1 MHLHFPVL
9 IKLNGFLAGNNKEN
23 VYKRMK
29 FEIPFKTY
37 KWGVTFN
44 SLISI
49 FSWLI
54 TVIKLMFV
62 CLQLQMSRNIFNENH
77 ENIFCRDS
85 VPPWLIDSRF
95 RFYLVLW
102 EISTGFCW
110 SVSQMT
116 PNYPYNVRKYRKLH
130 DSTCTG
136 HCTMAKLRGQTFE
149 HFSNNFTIW
158 RNTKMLISQSN
169 LNGFQFCKKTPVCLS
184 FASLIKHSP
193 HF

>member
-1 MHLHFPVL
+1 MHLHFPSM

-23 VYKRMK
+23 VYKRIK

-62 CLQLQMSRNIFNENH
+62 CLQLQMSLNIFFENH
-77 ENIFCRDS
+77 KNIFCRDS
-85 VPPWLIDSRF
+85 DPPWLIDSRAT
-95 RFYLVLW
+95 FYLVLR
-102 EISTGFCW
+102 EISTGFVW
-110 SVSQMT
+110 SISQMT
-116 PNYPYNVRKYRKLH
+116 PNYIYYVRKYRKPH
-130 DSTCTG
+130 FSTYTG
-136 HCTMAKLRGQTFE
+136 HCTMGKMRGQIFV
-149 HFSNNFTIW
+149 HFSKYFTIW
-158 RNTKMLISQSN
+158 EITFLLITQSN
-169 LNGFQFCKKTPVCLS
+169 LNGFKFRKKRSFCLS
-184 FASLIKHSP
+184 FASVIKHSP

>member
-1 MHLHFPVL
+1 M
-9 IKLNGFLAGNNKEN
+9 FLLFIYNCKWAKYFWQDLSNNFQ
-23 VYKRMK
+23 RG
-29 FEIPFKTY
+29 PPSPGLLDT
-37 KWGVTFN
+37 TFT
-44 SLISI
+44 I
-49 FSWLI
+49 
-54 TVIKLMFV
+54 
-62 CLQLQMSRNIFNENH
+62 Q
-77 ENIFCRDS
+77 
-85 VPPWLIDSRF
+85 
-95 RFYLVLW
+95 LVLW

-116 PNYPYNVRKYRKLH
+116 PNYPYNVRKHRKPH

-136 HCTMAKLRGQTFE
+136 HCTMGKMRGQTFE
-149 HFSNNFTIW
+149 HSSNYFTIW